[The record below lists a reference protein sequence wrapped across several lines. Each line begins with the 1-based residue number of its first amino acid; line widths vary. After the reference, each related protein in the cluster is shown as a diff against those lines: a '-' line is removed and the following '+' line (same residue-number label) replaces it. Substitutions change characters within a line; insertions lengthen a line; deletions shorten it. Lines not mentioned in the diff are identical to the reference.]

1 MPIIEALLQRAPPVD
16 PEGRHVRDVTSR
28 LGTGSIHVLAA
39 RTRRMVGTGVQVLMQ
54 LESARAEDSG
64 GAARELVIGSHA
76 VMHEKQKLTTG
87 RRAGG

>member
-1 MPIIEALLQRAPPVD
+1 MFSD
-16 PEGRHVRDVTSR
+16 PLPLR
-28 LGTGSIHVLAA
+28 I
-39 RTRRMVGTGVQVLMQ
+39 VGTGVQVLMQ

-87 RRAGG
+87 RAGG